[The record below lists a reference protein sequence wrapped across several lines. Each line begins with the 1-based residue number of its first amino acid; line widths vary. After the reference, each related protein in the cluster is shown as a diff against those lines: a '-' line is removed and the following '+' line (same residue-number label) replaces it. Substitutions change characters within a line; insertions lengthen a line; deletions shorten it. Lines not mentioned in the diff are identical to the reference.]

1 MTRPAAPAGARGP
14 ADLAALTAALREVS
28 GEDDAVIGGALLASA
43 DGLLLAAE
51 ARGAQVDTVS
61 AMSAITVGIVAQ
73 LLEQAG
79 VGETKACLFE
89 GSSGH
94 VAVFPLKGD
103 VVLVVI
109 SQKEVTMGLFSL
121 AARGAL
127 SRIRAAM
134 GEPTAT

>member
-14 ADLAALTAALREVS
+14 ADLAALVAALREVS
-28 GEDDAVIGGALLASA
+28 GEDDTVLGGALLASV
-43 DGLLLAAE
+43 DGLLLSAQ
-51 ARGAQVDTVS
+51 ARGAQVDTVA

-73 LLEQAG
+73 LLDQAG
-79 VGETKACLFE
+79 VGETRACLFE

-94 VAVFPLKGD
+94 VAVFPLRAD
-103 VVLVVI
+103 MVLVVF

-127 SRIRAAM
+127 AHMQEAM
-134 GEPTAT
+134 GDR